1 MLLYPVYIKDDK
13 FILIYLRLI
22 NNENYNLR
30 KFVRI
35 EDYEFNII
43 ILKPNENKNFELF
56 EKLKEKFNF
65 F

>member
-1 MLLYPVYIKDDK
+1 VLLYPVYIKDDK